1 MHLCDLQTTVGAA
14 GVHHFRPAAF
24 LGRGHQCLDRSD
36 VHVLGADLQG
46 GAGVTI
52 AHALTDAGG
61 LHLGELDAVQAQ
73 PGEALQM
80 REHRLHE
87 YVLHLHPLGAVG
99 DDQAVRSEE
108 AQAAELEI
116 LGDLPHR
123 PIAVLQCDPPEV
135 DAERL
140 QAAKMCRQA
149 GEELL
154 QDLVVDEEQGAA
166 AAADCRLVQR
176 QIELAQRCEAR
187 QERQ

>member
-52 AHALTDAGG
+52 AHALTYAGG